1 MQFLNM
7 LNAVQASSINSAN
20 LYAKGDCGV
29 LLKYKGVNVQ
39 VTYVKYNNGNI
50 SYPAYCLD
58 KTLPGV
64 TEEKPY
70 EVSINNAINDLGLW
84 KRIINGF
91 PYKTIEELGCQ
102 SEEEAFTATK
112 QAVYCYIHGNNPKDY
127 DAVGESGRRTLN
139 ALNMIINNAQNSN
152 ETKISNT
159 ITINKLS
166 SKWEEDKNNPKYISK
181 IYSVSANSDIT
192 NYNVNLINENN
203 ILPDGIKI
211 TNYNNQEKTE
221 FKPEEKFKISIP
233 IKSLLK
239 NGNFKINVQTTI
251 KTKPVLYGKAPD
263 SGYQDYAITVAT
275 YEDGNGKAIDT
286 YEKNESKIIIKKQD
300 ENSKEELQDVE
311 FELLDENKNIIQN
324 NLKTDKEGKIKIEN
338 IIPGK
343 YFIKETKTLDG
354 YILNDKLIEVNIK
367 LNQEITVLVN
377 NKKEYKPST
386 ALEVISKEVET
397 KKLPVTGK

>member
-324 NLKTDKEGKIKIEN
+324 NLKTDKEGKIKI
-338 IIPGK
+338 
-343 YFIKETKTLDG
+343 
-354 YILNDKLIEVNIK
+354 
-367 LNQEITVLVN
+367 
-377 NKKEYKPST
+377 
-386 ALEVISKEVET
+386 
-397 KKLPVTGK
+397 